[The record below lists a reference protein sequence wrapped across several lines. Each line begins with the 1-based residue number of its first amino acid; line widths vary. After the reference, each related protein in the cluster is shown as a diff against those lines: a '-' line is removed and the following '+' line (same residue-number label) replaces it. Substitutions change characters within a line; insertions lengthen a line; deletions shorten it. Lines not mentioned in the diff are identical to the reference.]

1 MNTTKKKFL
10 FLYLKTGGGHLAPA
24 KSIAEYF
31 EKYKS
36 DEVETILY
44 DGFESSQKIA
54 KLIVVDGYRI
64 LQSKAIWLYELIYA
78 IHKIK
83 IVSIISS
90 WIVSEFV
97 VRQLEKKIE
106 KENPDKIIIFHFFM
120 IEPTY
125 HILRKKK
132 LSIPIITIVT
142 DPFTAHPLWLL
153 NKKQKFI
160 LFSEELK
167 TKCINSGIDPSAIK
181 VLPFP
186 LQERFSISPTSEQIK
201 NYKRELGFL
210 SEKVLLILGGGD
222 GIPKGISILK
232 SLCNQPINYKIV
244 FVCGNNKEL
253 FTNVMRFKERYNY
266 SFLKVFGFTNTISEL
281 INISNAVI
289 TKCGAST
296 IMEIII
302 SNKIPIVNSYIWE
315 QEKGNVEFLVE
326 NKLGIYEKKIAKLPN
341 LVEQIFSNENYLRNK
356 STVKI
361 ENGTSKISDYLLQ

>member
-1 MNTTKKKFL
+1 MNTSKKKFL

-24 KSIAEYF
+24 RSIAEYF

-36 DEVETILY
+36 DEVETVLY

-83 IVSIISS
+83 LVSIISS
-90 WIVSEFV
+90 WLVSGFV
-97 VRQLEKKIE
+97 VRQLEQKIE
-106 KENPDKIIIFHFFM
+106 EERPDKIIIFHFFM

-132 LSIPIITIVT
+132 LSIPVFTVVT
-142 DPFTAHPLWLL
+142 DPFTAHPLWIL
-153 NKKQKFI
+153 NKEQNFI
-160 LFSEELK
+160 LFSEKLK
-167 TKCINSGIDPSAIK
+167 TKCVSKRIDPSKIK

-186 LQERFSISPTSEQIK
+186 LQEKFSISPSAEQIQD
-201 NYKRELGFL
+201 YKRELGFQ
-210 SEKVLLILGGGD
+210 SEKILLILGGGD
-222 GIPKGISILK
+222 GIPKGILILK
-232 SLCNQPINYKIV
+232 SLCKEPINFKIV

-253 FTNVMRFKERYNY
+253 YNNVVRLKEKNNY
-266 SFLKVFGFTNTISEL
+266 SFIKVFGFTNTISEL

-296 IMEIII
+296 VMEILI

-326 NKLGIYEKKIAKLPN
+326 NKLGIYEKKIAKLPA
-341 LVEQIFSNENYLRNK
+341 LVDQIFSDENFLRTK
-356 STVKI
+356 FKLKI
-361 ENGTSKISDYLLQ
+361 ENGTSKIADYLLH